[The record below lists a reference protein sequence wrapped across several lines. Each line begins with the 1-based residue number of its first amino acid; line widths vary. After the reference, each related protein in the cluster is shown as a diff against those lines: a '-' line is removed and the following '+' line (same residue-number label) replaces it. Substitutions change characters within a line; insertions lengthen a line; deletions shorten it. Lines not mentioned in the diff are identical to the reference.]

1 MISLTSEI
9 RTPYHGLRAGP
20 KLLGLC
26 VFTLG
31 IFYVHSLAI
40 AGAALAIVCAAY
52 LACGLE
58 FARQGLRLMRPVL
71 WFVFIIIAWHLVTG
85 TMQDGAV
92 IVIRLL
98 AAVAAANLVTLTTRL
113 DDMLDVVQR
122 GLARVGVPAT
132 VRRRMALS
140 VALVIRFT
148 PVLMQMGAALAEA
161 WRARSVKR
169 PGWRIVLPFALLAID
184 DAEQTAEALRA
195 RGGVQ

>member
-1 MISLTSEI
+1 M
-9 RTPYHGLRAGP
+9 
-20 KLLGLC
+20 
-26 VFTLG
+26 
-31 IFYVHSLAI
+31 
-40 AGAALAIVCAAY
+40 
-52 LACGLE
+52 
-58 FARQGLRLMRPVL
+58 
-71 WFVFIIIAWHLVTG
+71 
-85 TMQDGAV
+85 
-92 IVIRLL
+92 
-98 AAVAAANLVTLTTRL
+98 
-113 DDMLDVVQR
+113 VQR

-148 PVLMQMGAALAEA
+148 PVLMQKGAALAEA